1 MAAESP
7 CGGPRR
13 FWGAVGRCGMRAR
26 GSALVGGEPLPAAS
40 LAGPTRDLVVP
51 RVRLRAVW
59 AGGPRLYFFVGGMLR
74 RLWLSVVAV
83 VVGPHGVGW
92 SPGGWV
98 RGRIWSQ
105 NRPAGDRGASGG
117 PRAAGWVRPEQ
128 PGTVGEPAPPP
139 TASHR
144 THPHI
149 DPDLPAQLRCFPVLD
164 LSGSQP
170 APASGPDP
178 PSFEGG
184 AACSS
189 GLQFRRSSGCHP
201 PGQDPRS
208 RFQSW
213 HTGPWRWCV
222 RRGSAKSTKN
232 RNGSRT

>member
-1 MAAESP
+1 MVAESP

-13 FWGAVGRCGMRAR
+13 FWGTGGEEWHGGRYGMRAR
-26 GSALVGGEPLPAAS
+26 VAMMIRPGAGRGSLSSSQLS
-40 LAGPTRDLVVP
+40 SP
-51 RVRLRAVW
+51 RA
-59 AGGPRLYFFVGGMLR
+59 
-74 RLWLSVVAV
+74 WLSVVAV
-83 VVGPHGVGW
+83 VVGPCGGGW
-92 SPGGWV
+92 SPGGGV

-105 NRPAGDRGASGG
+105 NRPAGDRGARGG
-117 PRAAGWVRPEQ
+117 PRRFR
-128 PGTVGEPAPPP
+128 GTVGEPAPPP

-144 THPHI
+144 THLHI

-178 PSFEGG
+178 PSFGGG

>member
-1 MAAESP
+1 MWGCVVPVPTGAAVLRSPDVVVRPPSAPLRYRRPLRGRLVPWRLGTRADLVAESP

-13 FWGAVGRCGMRAR
+13 FRGTAGRRV
-26 GSALVGGEPLPAAS
+26 GSAGA
-40 LAGPTRDLVVP
+40 
-51 RVRLRAVW
+51 
-59 AGGPRLYFFVGGMLR
+59 
-74 RLWLSVVAV
+74 
-83 VVGPHGVGW
+83 
-92 SPGGWV
+92 
-98 RGRIWSQ
+98 
-105 NRPAGDRGASGG
+105 AGDRGPAGG
-117 PRAAGWVRPEQ
+117 PGTLPGDRGGTAAWVRGLAGRGALASVASVE
-128 PGTVGEPAPPP
+128 GTVGEPAPPP

-144 THPHI
+144 THLHI

-178 PSFEGG
+178 PSFGGG

>member
-1 MAAESP
+1 MLRVE
-7 CGGPRR
+7 C
-13 FWGAVGRCGMRAR
+13 GAVLCPSPRVPPCSAR
-26 GSALVGGEPLPAAS
+26 LTLSSGSPPLPPLPAA
-40 LAGPTRDLVVP
+40 
-51 RVRLRAVW
+51 
-59 AGGPRLYFFVGGMLR
+59 
-74 RLWLSVVAV
+74 LSGL
-83 VVGPHGVGW
+83 VGPLEVGYE
-92 SPGGWV
+92 GGFGRRIAL
-98 RGRIWSQ
+98 RGTE
-105 NRPAGDRGASGG
+105 ALLGDRGQVRWRGCRGIGRGS
-117 PRAAGWVRPEQ
+117 AAGECTLR
-128 PGTVGEPAPPP
+128 P

-178 PSFEGG
+178 PSFGGG

>member
-1 MAAESP
+1 MLRVECGAVLCPSP
-7 CGGPRR
+7 RVPPCSARLTLWSGSPPLASATGGP
-13 FWGAVGRCGMRAR
+13 F
-26 GSALVGGEPLPAAS
+26 
-40 LAGPTRDLVVP
+40 
-51 RVRLRAVW
+51 
-59 AGGPRLYFFVGGMLR
+59 
-74 RLWLSVVAV
+74 
-83 VVGPHGVGW
+83 GVGW
-92 SPGGWV
+92 SPRGWV
-98 RGRIWSQ
+98 RGRIWLQ
-105 NRPAGDRGASGG
+105 NRPAGDRGARGG
-117 PRAAGWVRPEQ
+117 PRRFR
-128 PGTVGEPAPPP
+128 GTVGEPAPPP

-178 PSFEGG
+178 PSFGGG

>member
-1 MAAESP
+1 MLRVE
-7 CGGPRR
+7 C
-13 FWGAVGRCGMRAR
+13 GAVLCPSPRVPPCSAR
-26 GSALVGGEPLPAAS
+26 LTLSSGSPPLPPLPAA
-40 LAGPTRDLVVP
+40 
-51 RVRLRAVW
+51 
-59 AGGPRLYFFVGGMLR
+59 
-74 RLWLSVVAV
+74 LSGL
-83 VVGPHGVGW
+83 VGPLEVGYEGGFGRRIALRGTEAL
-92 SPGGWV
+92 PGDRGGTAAWV
-98 RGRIWSQ
+98 RGL
-105 NRPAGDRGASGG
+105 AGRGALASV
-117 PRAAGWVRPEQ
+117 ASVA
-128 PGTVGEPAPPP
+128 GTVGEPAPPP

-178 PSFEGG
+178 PSFGGG